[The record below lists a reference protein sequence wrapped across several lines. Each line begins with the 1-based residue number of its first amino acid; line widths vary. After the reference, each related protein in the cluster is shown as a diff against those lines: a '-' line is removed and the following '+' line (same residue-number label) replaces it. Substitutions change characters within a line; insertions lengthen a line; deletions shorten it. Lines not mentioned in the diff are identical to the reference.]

1 MAPGSK
7 RGMSMEE
14 KCDAALDW
22 IRKQKSFFHMKD
34 LEKILPKAKGITP
47 MSVKDVIQSLVD
59 DDRLMT
65 EKVGSSS
72 FYWCFDSQLVNS
84 LDSST
89 TKLKVELAQLN
100 AETKTKADKLKF
112 FKDNDEDIS
121 EEELQ
126 ILKNELKSLI
136 DEEARLQ
143 KECEASKKFTP
154 EYLEKLD
161 NDKQICV
168 DGVNRW
174 TDNIWNVTSF
184 VKKRDPTKAKEMAKH
199 FGVPD
204 DMDYVEE

>member
-1 MAPGSK
+1 M
-7 RGMSMEE
+7 
-14 KCDAALDW
+14 
-22 IRKQKSFFHMKD
+22 
-34 LEKILPKAKGITP
+34 
-47 MSVKDVIQSLVD
+47 
-59 DDRLMT
+59 
-65 EKVGSSS
+65 
-72 FYWCFDSQLVNS
+72 
-84 LDSST
+84 
-89 TKLKVELAQLN
+89 
-100 AETKTKADKLKF
+100 
-112 FKDNDEDIS
+112 
-121 EEELQ
+121 
-126 ILKNELKSLI
+126 KNELKSLI

-161 NDKQICV
+161 KDKQICV

>member
-1 MAPGSK
+1 
-7 RGMSMEE
+7 MSMEE

-84 LDSST
+84 LGELYFLIHFLGLFSKLQSHQFKYYSDSST

-161 NDKQICV
+161 KDKV
-168 DGVNRW
+168 
-174 TDNIWNVTSF
+174 S
-184 VKKRDPTKAKEMAKH
+184 
-199 FGVPD
+199 
-204 DMDYVEE
+204 

>member
-22 IRKQKSFFHMKD
+22 IRKQNSFFHMKD
-34 LEKILPKAKGITP
+34 LEKSLPKAKGITP
-47 MSVKDVIQSLVD
+47 MSIKDVIQTLVD

-89 TKLKVELAQLN
+89 TKLKAELEQLN
-100 AETKTKADKLKF
+100 AETKTKGEKLRF
-112 FKDNDEDIS
+112 YQENDEDIS
-121 EEELQ
+121 PEELQ
-126 ILKNELKSLI
+126 KLKNELKALTN
-136 DEEARLQ
+136 EEASLT

-154 EYLEKLD
+154 EYLQKLD
-161 NDKQICV
+161 QDKKLCIE
-168 DGVNRW
+168 GVNRW

-184 VKKRDPTKAKEMAKH
+184 VKKRDPTKAKMMAKH
-199 FGVPD
+199 FGVPE

>member
-7 RGMSMEE
+7 RGMSMDE

-22 IRKQKSFFHMKD
+22 IRKQQSFFHMKD

-47 MSVKDVIQSLVD
+47 MSIKDVIQSLVD

-72 FYWCFDSQLVNS
+72 FYWCFDSQLVNTLGEQRPDS
-84 LDSST
+84 SSGFILKLQSHQFKHYSDSST
-89 TKLKVELAQLN
+89 TKLKAEQAKLN

-121 EEELQ
+121 EEELRK
-126 ILKNELKSLI
+126 LKSELKSLT
-136 DEEARLQ
+136 DEEARLK

-161 NDKQICV
+161 KDKV
-168 DGVNRW
+168 R
-174 TDNIWNVTSF
+174 
-184 VKKRDPTKAKEMAKH
+184 K
-199 FGVPD
+199 
-204 DMDYVEE
+204 